1 MSAESSLV
9 KLIVF
14 GASGRCGSWVVRLAN
29 ERGHDVTAVVREE
42 SGYAPPSDVTQR
54 LGQVTDPAFV
64 RSSLAGHRT
73 IISCLGLRRAG
84 LSPMASV
91 LSPPN
96 LVQSVMSYVLD
107 GMTEGSRLLWLSAGG
122 VGSSQM
128 QASAMVRRMI
138 RLGSIGVAY
147 RDLEVAERLIE
158 RAEIDS
164 LTVRPVT
171 LVPGVPTGNAGP
183 VDRYGLLSTV
193 CRSDVA
199 QWMLDVADGT
209 RSFEGK
215 SVLLGKAS

>member
-1 MSAESSLV
+1 M
-9 KLIVF
+9 KLIVL
-14 GASGRCGSWVVRLAN
+14 GASGRCGSWVVRLAK
-29 ERGHDVTAVVREE
+29 EGGHDVTAVVREE
-42 SGYAPPSDVTQR
+42 SGYAPPTDVLRR

-84 LSPMASV
+84 LTPWASV

-96 LVQSVMSYVLD
+96 LIQSVMRYVID
-107 GMTEGSRLLWLSAGG
+107 GMTEGSRLLWISAGG

-128 QASAMVRRMI
+128 QTSAMVRRMI

-147 RDLEVAERLIE
+147 RDLEAAERMIE
-158 RAEIDS
+158 RAEINS
-164 LTVRPVT
+164 LAVRPVT
-171 LVPGVPTGNAGP
+171 LVPGAPTGNAGP

-193 CRSDVA
+193 RRSDVA

-209 RSFEGK
+209 RSCEGK
-215 SVLLGKAS
+215 TVLLGRAS

>member
-1 MSAESSLV
+1 MSAQSSLV

-96 LVQSVMSYVLD
+96 LVQSVMSYVID

-147 RDLEVAERLIE
+147 RDLEAAERMIE
-158 RAEIDS
+158 RAEINS
-164 LTVRPVT
+164 LAVRPVT
-171 LVPGVPTGNAGP
+171 LVSGAPTGNAGP

-193 CRSDVA
+193 RRSDVA

-209 RSFEGK
+209 RSCEGK
-215 SVLLGKAS
+215 TVLLGRAS

>member
-1 MSAESSLV
+1 M
-9 KLIVF
+9 KLIVL
-14 GASGRCGSWVVRLAN
+14 GASGRCGSWVVRLAK
-29 ERGHDVTAVVREE
+29 EGGHDVTAVVREE
-42 SGYAPPSDVTQR
+42 SGYAPPTDVLRR

-84 LSPMASV
+84 LTPWASV

-96 LVQSVMSYVLD
+96 LIQSVMRYVID
-107 GMTEGSRLLWLSAGG
+107 GMTEGSRLLWISAGG

-128 QASAMVRRMI
+128 QTSAMVRRMI

-147 RDLEVAERLIE
+147 RDLEAAERMIE
-158 RAEIDS
+158 RAEINS
-164 LTVRPVT
+164 LAVRPVT
-171 LVPGVPTGNAGP
+171 LVSGAPTGNAGP

-193 CRSDVA
+193 RRSDVA

-209 RSFEGK
+209 RSCEGK
-215 SVLLGKAS
+215 TVLLGRAS